1 MLLPGAKVVIHDVT
15 QSGLESLNNA
25 TGTIDSVS
33 ALYVVVKVE
42 SGPHASTFVK
52 LKPRQVKLAEV
63 FVKVQSPKHSIEE
76 SSQGSFKEGDRVFIF
91 GLVASADYNG
101 CQGILGDYVSNQGRW
116 YVSLGKDSRGTLKS
130 ALLKPVNLRV
140 CTPDDDEALVNK
152 FVRRSVDSRSLTGK
166 VCEFTR
172 ELGCYVVYEDGNR
185 EHMSLQAV
193 MENSLLL
200 DDREKARFSALI
212 AKYPNTPS
220 EVFQSAGEEDEPA
233 TKQSKQADAE
243 LIPPRRNLQQIADT
257 FSKPV
262 VFYQHQF
269 VAHKGGGQDSNGLW
283 LRGIVERMQKTS
295 LWSQMSWVDEASRSV
310 SIEEIAESGVHS
322 RTYLDGLFKI
332 DEKVREHGAKI
343 DLAKPVVISMLGR
356 AWACCDSECIMDSST
371 LEAVM
376 LRCSMTLDAL
386 TAMLEGRLPSALI
399 LARPACHHVPY
410 VVDKHLNHHCEV
422 CNSDTN
428 PEQLLTCESPT
439 CPRGYHIY
447 CLDAP
452 ISLETLN
459 QVDFLKEPWIC
470 PVCKDSL
477 EEMTVS
483 PGRHHQH
490 DESDDIPAEYNLNP
504 GDEISC
510 GFCFVNAIAFS
521 IRSVQQK
528 FPNARI
534 AILDVDVHHGN
545 GNQDVFWEDKSVLH
559 ISMHRY
565 GETPSGERIMPS
577 SGFFKEIGIREG
589 FGYNVNFEMRNGD
602 GDAEYS
608 DAVRQVVLPVLKQ
621 FKPDVLLLL
630 CGFDALDHSHAPQ
643 KFVGPGMDCSL
654 SPVWYWWLVTMLKA
668 EGFNRILCSTEGGYD
683 PVAAGK
689 AGECI
694 SRGLLG
700 EQVPLNF
707 LAGIEQRPHSQAW
720 RDHLKERADFFNSVG
735 WTNIS

>member
-1 MLLPGAKVVIHDVT
+1 MLLPGAKVVIQGVS
-15 QSGLESLNNA
+15 QSGLETLNNEA
-25 TGTIDSVS
+25 GTIDSVS
-33 ALYVVVKVE
+33 ALYLVVKVE
-42 SGPHASTFVK
+42 SGPHASQFVK
-52 LKPRQVKLAEV
+52 LKPRQVTAVEAA
-63 FVKVQSPKHSIEE
+63 VKTQSPKKSTEVSTHAT
-76 SSQGSFKEGDRVFIF
+76 FKEGDRVFIF
-91 GLVASADYNG
+91 GLVASAEYNG
-101 CQGILGDYVSNQGRW
+101 CQGILGDFVVSQGRW

-130 ALLKPVNLRV
+130 ALLKPNNLRL
-140 CTPDDDEALVNK
+140 CEPSDDEALVNK
-152 FVRRSVDSRSLTGK
+152 FIRRTIDNRFITGK
-166 VCEFTR
+166 VCEFSR
-172 ELGCYVVYEDGNR
+172 EFGCYIVYEDGNR
-185 EHMSLQAV
+185 EHIPIQTV
-193 MENSLLL
+193 MENALLL

-212 AKYPNTPS
+212 GKYPSTPS
-220 EVFQSAGEEDEPA
+220 DIFQSEDEDDEPA
-233 TKQSKQADAE
+233 SKQSRHESE
-243 LIPPRRNLQQIADT
+243 LLPPKRSLSMLEDT
-257 FSKPV
+257 TSRPV
-262 VFYQHQF
+262 VFYQNQF

-283 LRGIVERMQKTS
+283 LRGIVERMQKTL
-295 LWSQMSWVDEASRSV
+295 LWSKMSWVDEASRIV
-310 SIEEIAESGVHS
+310 SIDEIAKSGVHS
-322 RTYLDGLFKI
+322 RSYLEGLV
-332 DEKVREHGAKI
+332 KVDAKVKEHGAKL
-343 DLAKPVVISMLGR
+343 DLAKPAVISLLGR
-356 AWACCDSECIMDSST
+356 AWACCDSECIMDAST

-376 LRCSMTLDAL
+376 LRCSMTLEAL

-422 CNSDTN
+422 CSSDSN

-447 CLDAP
+447 CLDPAIP
-452 ISLETLN
+452 KETLN
-459 QVDFLKEPWIC
+459 EVEFLKEPWIC
-470 PVCKDSL
+470 PVCKDKD
-477 EEMTVS
+477 MTVS

-490 DESDDIPAEYNLNP
+490 DRDESDDIPAEYNLKP

-521 IRSVQQK
+521 IRSVQEQ

-559 ISMHRY
+559 VSMHRY
-565 GETPSGERIMPS
+565 GETPNGERIMPS
-577 SGFFKEIGIREG
+577 SGFFKEIGVRDG
-589 FGYNVNFEMRNGD
+589 FGFNVNFEMRNGD

-608 DAVRQVVLPVLKQ
+608 DAVRKVVLPVLKQ
-621 FKPDVLLLL
+621 FQPDVLLLL

-654 SPVWYWWLVTMLKA
+654 SPVWYWWLVTQLKA

-700 EQVPLNF
+700 EKLPLNF
-707 LAGIEQRPHSQAW
+707 MAGIQESPRSLAW
-720 RDHLKERADFFNSVG
+720 HDHLNERADFLRSVG
-735 WTNIS
+735 WTSIS